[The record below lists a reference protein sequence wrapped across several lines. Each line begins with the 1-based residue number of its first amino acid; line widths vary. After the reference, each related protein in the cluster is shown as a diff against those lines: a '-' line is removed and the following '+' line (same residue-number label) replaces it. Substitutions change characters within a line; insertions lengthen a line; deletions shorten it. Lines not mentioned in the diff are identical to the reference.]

1 MKDKYF
7 YFFLIFIACLQC
19 RTEAVNFSANDQLLS
34 IHTDLQ
40 ETSSKM
46 KYFESDLSLVFDRII
61 EIEKNI
67 KTIEA
72 STKIQEAQKDTNN
85 LQQEFLKL
93 KTYVQETQK
102 NINNKLMAAQQANK
116 KLLEEITAVKKSL
129 TAMLNYLE
137 INESL
142 LLENEKKVY
151 VVESGDTLSIISK
164 KLKVSI
170 ADLKTIN
177 KLNSDRIYVG
187 QKLTLPSK

>member
-7 YFFLIFIACLQC
+7 YFFLIFIACLQHQ
-19 RTEAVNFSANDQLLS
+19 TEAVNFPSNEQLLS
-34 IHTDLQ
+34 IQTDLQ
-40 ETSSKM
+40 EASSKM

-61 EIEKNI
+61 EIEKSI

-72 STKIQEAQKDTNN
+72 NNKIQEAQKDKDS
-85 LQQEFLKL
+85 LQQEFVNL

-102 NINNKLMAAQQANK
+102 NINNKLMTAQQANK
-116 KLLEEITAVKKSL
+116 KLIEEIAAVKKSL

-151 VVESGDTLSIISK
+151 VVELGDTLSIISK

-177 KLNSDRIYVG
+177 KLSSDRIYVG
-187 QKLTLPSK
+187 QKLILPSK